1 MRCAPLKGTDGS
13 LMIPPFKGIGLMRTY
28 NSLKNNIKLFHY
40 YFVMTTVHFNY
51 IENEHCS
58 YELNKGIRIHFECVE
73 PNTAHMYFTNA
84 EGNYIDVPYGLFKVY
99 RHITDMDKVIHKMND
114 PLLEQM
120 GNKKRTGYLYTYYL
134 LNQNE
139 EYEMCWKY
147 TLIGQK
153 GIDDGDYFRTV
164 MRLVPQ
170 PCLKMVSYRLV
181 DYKKHS

>member
-1 MRCAPLKGTDGS
+1 MAT
-13 LMIPPFKGIGLMRTY
+13 I
-28 NSLKNNIKLFHY
+28 
-40 YFVMTTVHFNY
+40 HFNY

-58 YELNKGIRIHFECVE
+58 YEIINGLRIHFECVE

-99 RHITDMDKVIHKMND
+99 RHIKDTDKVIHKMAD

-120 GNKKRTGYLYTYYL
+120 HNKKRTGYLYTYYL

-147 TLIGQK
+147 TFMGQK

-164 MRLVPQ
+164 MRLVPHSATVDLHTIAPGATVCDLRPEAK